1 MKKYKKIIILTVISL
16 SVYFIYLVTNKNN
29 ITYISLGDSLSI
41 GQNAYGG
48 NSYGYTGYFS
58 DYLRKGHNLNIT
70 TTYFNSKNKDIPT
83 LYNDILKLSNF
94 IILLLLSPSHRR

>member
-70 TTYFNSKNKDIPT
+70 TTYFNSKNKDIST
-83 LYNDILKLSNF
+83 LYNDILKMKVFL
-94 IILLLLSPSHRR
+94 

>member
-29 ITYISLGDSLSI
+29 ITYISLVDSISI

-48 NSYGYTGYFS
+48 NS
-58 DYLRKGHNLNIT
+58 
-70 TTYFNSKNKDIPT
+70 
-83 LYNDILKLSNF
+83 
-94 IILLLLSPSHRR
+94 